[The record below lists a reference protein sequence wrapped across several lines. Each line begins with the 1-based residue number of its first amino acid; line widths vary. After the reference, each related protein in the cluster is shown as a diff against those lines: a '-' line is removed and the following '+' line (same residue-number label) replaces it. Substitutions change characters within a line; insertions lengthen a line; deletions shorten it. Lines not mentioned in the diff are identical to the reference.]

1 MPALLTERLE
11 LFNSPEHLQLLTQL
25 QRGVEKES
33 LRVSP
38 EGRLAQT
45 PHPQA
50 LGAAL
55 THPSITTDFSEA
67 LMELITP
74 VSTSIDKTLN
84 CLDDVHRF
92 VYSHLDEE
100 KLWTTSMPCVLAG
113 EEQIPVAQYG
123 SSNVARM
130 KTVYRLGLGNRYG
143 RAMQTIAG
151 IHYNFSLPEQLWPLL
166 QQADGDS
173 QSQQDYITNA
183 YFGLIRNFRRT
194 SWLLV
199 YLFGASPAVC
209 KSFLNGR
216 DHQLEE
222 LDHGSVGFPHATA
235 LRMGDLGYQSDAQG
249 SLNICY
255 NTLDNYIDTLKGAI
269 TQPHPD
275 YEDIGVKGEE
285 GYRQLSTA
293 LLQIENEF
301 YSPIRPKRVT
311 QSGETPIGAL
321 RERGVEYIEVRC
333 IDVNPYLPMGIDA
346 EQMRFIDC
354 FLLYCLFDK
363 SPLCDDQDRIRIAD
377 NLRAVVNNGREPDLQ
392 LNKRSGAIKLQD
404 WGNAMLNHIEPIAKL
419 LDQAHGGNDYQTAFQ
434 NQRVKM
440 ADSSLT
446 PSAKILA
453 DMKGNDQA
461 FFHLAKDL
469 AEQHNEHFRNRPLD
483 EERQA
488 EFTAASEQSLDKQ
501 REIEQSDN
509 ISFEEYL
516 SDYYQQYQQLTSA

>member
-1 MPALLTERLE
+1 MPALFTERLE
-11 LFNSPEHLQLLTQL
+11 LFSDPKHRQWLTEL

-33 LRVSP
+33 LRVSS
-38 EGRLAQT
+38 EGRLSQT

-74 VSTSIDKTLN
+74 VSNSIGQTLN

-92 VYSHLDEE
+92 VYANLGDEQ
-100 KLWTTSMPCVLAG
+100 LWTTSMPCVLAG

-123 SSNVARM
+123 SSNVAQM
-130 KTVYRLGLGNRYG
+130 KTVYRHGLGNRYG

-151 IHYNFSLPEQLWPLL
+151 IHYNFSLPKPLWSLL
-166 QQADGDS
+166 QQADNDK
-173 QSQQDYITNA
+173 QTQQDYITNA
-183 YFGLIRNFRRT
+183 YFGMIRNFRRT

-209 KSFLNGR
+209 KSFLNNR
-216 DHQLEE
+216 DHQLQEF
-222 LDHGSVGFPHATA
+222 DHGSVGLPNATS

-249 SLNICY
+249 QLTICY
-255 NTLDNYIDTLKGAI
+255 NNINNYIDTLKEAI
-269 TQPHPD
+269 TQPHPA
-275 YEDIGVKGEE
+275 YQKIGIKGDE

-354 FLLYCLFDK
+354 FLLYCLFDE
-363 SPLCDDQDRIRIAD
+363 SPLCDEQDRLEIAD
-377 NLRAVVNNGREPDLQ
+377 NLRKVVNQGREPALQ
-392 LNKRSGAIKLQD
+392 LNKHCDPTSLQQ
-404 WGNAMLNHIEPIAKL
+404 WGNSMLDNIEAIAKL
-419 LDQAHGGNDYQTAFQ
+419 LDQAHGGNDYQRACE
-434 NQRVKM
+434 NQRQKI
-440 ADSSLT
+440 ADPSLT

-453 DMKGNDQA
+453 DMTKNDQP
-461 FFHLAKDL
+461 FFHFAKNLAS
-469 AEQHNEHFRNRPLD
+469 QHNDYFRNRPLD
-483 EERQA
+483 KQRQQA
-488 EFTAASEQSLDKQ
+488 FVNASQQSLASQK
-501 REIEQSDN
+501 EIEQNDT
-509 ISFEEYL
+509 ISFEQYL
-516 SDYYQQYQQLTSA
+516 HDYYQQYQQLSSS

>member
-1 MPALLTERLE
+1 MPALFTERLE
-11 LFNSPEHLQLLTQL
+11 LFSNPEHRQLLTKL

-33 LRVSP
+33 LRVNS

-45 PHPQA
+45 LHPRV

-74 VSTSIDKTLN
+74 VSSSIDKTLH

-92 VYSHLDEE
+92 VYANLGDEQ
-100 KLWTTSMPCVLAG
+100 LWTTSMPCVLAG

-123 SSNVARM
+123 SSNVAQM
-130 KTVYRLGLGNRYG
+130 KTVYRHGLGNRYG

-151 IHYNFSLPEQLWPLL
+151 IHYNFSLPQPLWSLL
-166 QQADGDS
+166 QQVDNDE
-173 QSQQDYITNA
+173 QKQQDYITNA
-183 YFGLIRNFRRT
+183 YFGMIRNFRRS

-216 DHQLEE
+216 DHQLQTF
-222 LDHGSVGFPHATA
+222 DHGSVGLPYATS
-235 LRMGDLGYQSDAQG
+235 LRMGDLGYQSNAQG
-249 SLNICY
+249 ELAICY
-255 NTLDNYIDTLKGAI
+255 NNINNYIDTLKDAI
-269 TQPHPD
+269 TQPHPA
-275 YEDIGVKGEE
+275 YQKIGIKGDE

-301 YSPIRPKRVT
+301 YSPIRPKRIT

-354 FLLYCLFDK
+354 FLLYCLFDE
-363 SPLCDDQDRIRIAD
+363 SPPCDEQDRLHISD
-377 NLRAVVNNGREPDLQ
+377 NLRKVVNRGREPELQ
-392 LNKRSGAIKLQD
+392 LQQHSGPISLKK
-404 WGNAMLNHIEPIAKL
+404 WGSDMLNNIEAIAKL
-419 LDQAHGGNDYQTAFQ
+419 LDQAHGGSDYYQACEA
-434 NQRVKM
+434 QRQKV
-440 ADSSLT
+440 ANPSLT

-453 DMKGNDQA
+453 DMKKNHQP
-461 FFHLAKDL
+461 FFHVAQNLSA
-469 AEQHNEHFRNRPLD
+469 QHNDYFRSRPLD
-483 EERQA
+483 
-488 EFTAASEQSLDKQ
+488 SEQQQAFITASQQSLADQKD
-501 REIEQSDN
+501 IEQSDT
-509 ISFEEYL
+509 ISFEDYL
-516 SDYYQQYQQLTSA
+516 RDYYQQYQQLSSS